1 MRSFKGQ
8 PAPLWQKASSLEGA
22 PQAPAAEPQYPPF
35 CVPITGPPPKGF
47 RYPRDLGNHPEQAV
61 EWWWYLGNFWV
72 ASDDPAATPR
82 HFGVELCYLRKSASC
97 APLEVSFLL
106 ASLAVADDERNKL
119 MTYERGGFLHDTAII
134 RGEPFHVSV
143 DDWKVKQTE
152 DENHLRM
159 VVDAP
164 PETSVEPTE
173 DHVALDLRLVIV
185 KPIAETGPGG
195 YDGNIH
201 LAQPRIT
208 AEGTLTINGETHP
221 VKGLFWVERQW
232 LTAADGGED
241 PQWNWFAFQFDDG
254 TELTLGIVHPVSTDP
269 EVLAKQALGCYLD
282 ATGNATYLK
291 MNDIE
296 WQRSHP
302 WTSPRTGIYYPGIEH
317 DITIPSLEIQL
328 HASPYIEDNEVTSQL
343 SAGAGQPLETLYYE
357 GASWVAGTRG
367 GVPIQGVG
375 YTELVGFEVG
385 RPVLP

>member
-1 MRSFKGQ
+1 MRSFKRQ
-8 PAPLWQKASSLEGA
+8 PALLRQKAASVEAA
-22 PQAPAAEPQYPPF
+22 PQPAAEDSEYPPF

-47 RYPRDLGNHPEQAV
+47 SFPRDHGNHPEQAV

-72 ASDDPAATPR
+72 ASDDPTASPR
-82 HFGVELCYLRKSASC
+82 HFGAELCFLRKSASC
-97 APLEVSFLL
+97 APLEVSFML
-106 ASLAVADDERNKL
+106 ASLAVADDQRNKL
-119 MTYERGGFLHDTAII
+119 MTFERGGFLHDTATVHAT
-134 RGEPFHVSV
+134 PFHVSV
-143 DDWKVKQTE
+143 GNWRVKQTD

-164 PETSVEPTE
+164 PETSVEPSE

-185 KPIAETGPGG
+185 KPIAKTGPDG

-208 AEGTLTINGETHP
+208 AEGSLTINGETHS
-221 VKGLFWVERQW
+221 VRGIFWVERQW
-232 LTAADGGED
+232 LTSPSGGED

-254 TELTLGIVHPVSTDP
+254 TELTLGIVHPIPTDP

-282 ATGNATYLK
+282 ADGNATYVTMDDL
-291 MNDIE
+291 E

-302 WTSPRTGIYYPGIEH
+302 WTSPRTGIHYPGIEH
-317 DITIPSLEIQL
+317 DIVIPSLDIRL
-328 HASPYIEDNEVTSQL
+328 HAAPFIEDNEVVSQL
-343 SAGAGQPLETLYYE
+343 SADEGQPPEALYYE
-357 GASWVAGTRG
+357 GASRVSGTRG

-385 RPVLP
+385 RPILP